1 MNPALVALFPTVIDL
16 IQEVSKTDAGKEILG
31 KTKKIIEIAL
41 PKVQMASEIA
51 IQFLAI
57 DVTGGEKSTEIS
69 LSKNLPILDSGLNL
83 PLSYQRNQSVKF
95 KNQISADLDVIKG
108 QNEILFLS
116 NSINYFIESH
126 KSITGIDR
134 GISYALQYD
143 IQAVCNH
150 LKKNPDIRF
159 PGYLLHQLVGLTNTI
174 EELNIFYNSILH
186 DGKVYSRDDKDHYKS
201 IFDETI
207 GIDNKQQQGDY
218 IPQAFLLEWQRE
230 QLLKTEIPKS
240 TSIFESVKGLV
251 SKEQQQILN
260 DEAHDTLYLLKAELE
275 SALLHKDLK
284 CKAPLIEPNLRR
296 NLGKWST

>member
-186 DGKVYSRDDKDHYKS
+186 DQ
-201 IFDETI
+201 IF
-207 GIDNKQQQGDY
+207 
-218 IPQAFLLEWQRE
+218 
-230 QLLKTEIPKS
+230 
-240 TSIFESVKGLV
+240 
-251 SKEQQQILN
+251 LN
-260 DEAHDTLYLLKAELE
+260 ISL
-275 SALLHKDLK
+275 
-284 CKAPLIEPNLRR
+284 PV
-296 NLGKWST
+296 